1 MKKFVL
7 LSLAAPALAARSSN
21 HNPELNSL
29 YAHGNPVAGLRHL
42 LSLAGLATAPS
53 PAPVHQPLVDIP
65 EDPPA
70 PFVTTEPYAA
80 AVSIGAPIPGN
91 APSTETTTS
100 SSTASTEMQAAMSDE
115 HKILASISD
124 TVNRLQDALTQK
136 NASSSSSSSTSEE
149 VAINAFVNK
158 TASVVHAM
166 AEVAEAA
173 VEEVALRAASK
184 IIQHIEST
192 QNTSSVTVVE
202 AVISSGRDT
211 ESSSSAE
218 IIEVTHNNSAA
229 NPNGP
234 SVVVG
239 EVTVLKSDEMPPSES
254 EAVFEEQ
261 VEQVVEAA
269 VDNLSHELNQ

>member
-1 MKKFVL
+1 MKKFVV
-7 LSLAAPALAARSSN
+7 LSLAAPALAVRNN

-29 YAHGNPVAGLRHL
+29 YAHGNPVQGVRHL
-42 LSLAGLATAPS
+42 LSYVGLATAPPPAPAPQS
-53 PAPVHQPLVDIP
+53 LTDFVAPPAPVVST
-65 EDPPA
+65 ETSA
-70 PFVTTEPYAA
+70 P
-80 AVSIGAPIPGN
+80 VSTGAPTPGN
-91 APSTETTTS
+91 VPSTDTTTTTTS
-100 SSTASTEMQAAMSDE
+100 STANNPEMQAAMSEE

-136 NASSSSSSSTSEE
+136 NASSTTTSEE

-211 ESSSSAE
+211 ESSSSAQ
-218 IIEVTHNNSAA
+218 IIEVTHNNSA
-229 NPNGP
+229 NPDGP
-234 SVVVG
+234 SLVVG
-239 EVTVLKSDEMPPSES
+239 EVTILKSDEMPPSES
-254 EAVFEEQ
+254 EAIFEEKI
-261 VEQVVEAA
+261 EQVVEAA
-269 VDNLSHELNQ
+269 VDYLSQANQ

>member
-1 MKKFVL
+1 MKKFVV
-7 LSLAAPALAARSSN
+7 LSLAAPALAVRTN

-29 YAHGNPVAGLRHL
+29 YAHGNPVQGLRHL
-42 LSLAGLATAPS
+42 LSFVGLATAPAPAPAPQS
-53 PAPVHQPLVDIP
+53 LTDFVAPPAPVVST
-65 EDPPA
+65 ETSA
-70 PFVTTEPYAA
+70 P
-80 AVSIGAPIPGN
+80 VSAGAPTPGN
-91 APSTETTTS
+91 VPSTDTTTTTTS
-100 SSTASTEMQAAMSDE
+100 STANNPELQAAMSEE

-124 TVNRLQDALTQK
+124 TVNRLQDALAQK
-136 NASSSSSSSTSEE
+136 NASSTTTTSEE

-218 IIEVTHNNSAA
+218 IIEVTHNNSA
-229 NPNGP
+229 NSNGP
-234 SVVVG
+234 SLVVG
-239 EVTVLKSDEMPPSES
+239 EVTILKSDEMPPTES
-254 EAVFEEQ
+254 EAIFEENI
-261 VEQVVEAA
+261 EQVVEAA
-269 VDNLSHELNQ
+269 VDSLSQEANH

>member
-1 MKKFVL
+1 MKKFVV
-7 LSLAAPALAARSSN
+7 LSLAAPALAVRNN

-29 YAHGNPVAGLRHL
+29 YAHGNPVQGLRHL
-42 LSLAGLATAPS
+42 LSYVGLATAPTPAPAPQS
-53 PAPVHQPLVDIP
+53 LTDFVAPPAPVVST
-65 EDPPA
+65 ETSA
-70 PFVTTEPYAA
+70 P
-80 AVSIGAPIPGN
+80 VSTGAPTPGN
-91 APSTETTTS
+91 VPSTDTTTS
-100 SSTASTEMQAAMSDE
+100 STANNPEMQAAMSEE

-136 NASSSSSSSTSEE
+136 NASSTTTSEE

-211 ESSSSAE
+211 ESSSSAQ
-218 IIEVTHNNSAA
+218 IIEVTHNNSA
-229 NPNGP
+229 NSNGP
-234 SVVVG
+234 SLVVG
-239 EVTVLKSDEMPPSES
+239 EVTILKSDEMPPTES
-254 EAVFEEQ
+254 EAIFEENI
-261 VEQVVEAA
+261 EQVVEAA
-269 VDNLSHELNQ
+269 VDSLSQEVSH